1 MPDIA
6 LEWGGDFSFD
16 NTGDLQLVDGDAYVR
31 QKIERRLCTAVRS
44 YIYHL
49 DYGAGLLQQIGLAP
63 SLSTITSL
71 VRAQIA
77 LEESVAPSPAPIITV
92 TKGLGGAF
100 IIEIQ
105 YTDANTKQQVA
116 LTIAT

>member
-6 LEWGGDFSFD
+6 LDWGGDFSLD
-16 NTGDLQLVDGDAYVR
+16 NTGDLQLVDGDDYAR
-31 QKIERRLCTAVRS
+31 QSIERRLCTAVRS

-49 DYGAGLLQQIGLAP
+49 DDGAGLLQQIGMAP

-77 LEESVAPSPAPIITV
+77 LEESVSPSPAPIVTV
-92 TKGLGGAF
+92 TKGLVGAF
-100 IIEIQ
+100 YIHIN